1 MVACA
6 GLENPALCRAQPL
19 ERLLFVADQ
28 RTCYIRRSRTP
39 TEPEHSVKL
48 SNFLFPESR
57 EPALDER
64 VIDET
69 IQEAKLTEQLGFDA
83 VWLAEHHFDGICA
96 YVDPISFA
104 AALATATSRIKIGFA
119 VAQVSLHHPIRLA
132 EQISL
137 LDNITKG
144 RIIAGLGRGTAYN
157 VYDYQGYDVPAEQ
170 AQERFEEAETI
181 MLKAWSGEPVDHHG
195 KYWNLKLPML
205 RPRPYTRPHP
215 VILRSSGTEGSMLAL
230 ARKRRPFM
238 MNVQSYDET
247 KRRMD
252 LYRQTLRAQ
261 GMTETEVARLV
272 EDCWVWRNVFVAQT
286 DAEAER
292 LGVPLFEE
300 MQKQRAAMRER
311 VFKEQGVRLQSH
323 APGPAAPAART
334 VVEHALIH
342 GSPATVAEKLA
353 ALEAIGVGGLIMSF
367 RLGPMPHE
375 LATSSLRLFAEKV
388 MPEMRKRAV

>member
-1 MVACA
+1 
-6 GLENPALCRAQPL
+6 
-19 ERLLFVADQ
+19 
-28 RTCYIRRSRTP
+28 
-39 TEPEHSVKL
+39 VKF

-57 EPALDER
+57 DPGQDER

-69 IQEAKLTEQLGFDA
+69 ITEAKLTEQLGFDV

-96 YVDPISFA
+96 YVDPLSFA

-157 VYDYQGYDVPAEQ
+157 IYDYQGYDIPAEE
-170 AQERFEEAETI
+170 AQERFEESEEV
-181 MLKAWSGEPVDHHG
+181 MLKAWSGEPVEHHG
-195 KYWNLKLPML
+195 KYWTLKLPML

-215 VILRSSGTEGSMLAL
+215 FIIRSSGTDESMLEI
-230 ARKRRPFM
+230 ARRGQPFL
-238 MNVQSYDET
+238 MNVQSYDVT

-252 LYRQTLRAQ
+252 LYRATLRERGLDEAQ
-261 GMTETEVARLV
+261 VVRLID
-272 EDCWVWRNVFVAQT
+272 DCWVWRNVFVAET
-286 DAEAER
+286 DTEAER
-292 LGVPLFEE
+292 VGVPLFQQ
-300 MQKQRAAMRER
+300 MQQQRALMRER

-323 APGPAAPAART
+323 APGPTAPAART
-334 VVEHALIH
+334 VIEHALIY

-353 ALEAIGVGGLIMSF
+353 AVDAIGVGGVIMSF
-367 RLGPMPHE
+367 RLGPMSYDV
-375 LATSSLRLFAEKV
+375 AASSLKLFAEKV
-388 MPEMRKRAV
+388 MPALRG